1 MHRQLHELRDY
12 NQRAGLDKTNLPIDQ
27 NARKIHGSFM
37 NQPEENDKRNE
48 IALSRRSWLKAAGGL
63 VAMATSLRAED
74 VAGADTAVELPLQLS
89 INENAFG
96 PSRQAVAAMTDSLKR
111 SFRYPHAQNQQLIA
125 MIAEKENVPA
135 DHILMGVGSG
145 EILLAYGRHFGAKKG
160 EIIAAVP
167 GYTQMID
174 VMQGLGSKV
183 VKVPLNDK
191 WEHDLEAMATKVT
204 AETSCVYICN
214 PNNPTGTLCD
224 AEKLK
229 SFAIGVSKK
238 VPVFIDEAYLECS
251 DDFAANTMVDLVKQ
265 GHDVMVSRTFSKI
278 YGLAGLRVG
287 YAVASP
293 RQIAEVR
300 AQMSGNPNLMGAV
313 AALASLKDKEYL
325 DSTRAKI
332 KAGRDA
338 IHAVLRDLG
347 KKHTASQANFVF
359 FQTGMPIEKFQEA
372 MSREQVIVARP
383 FPPMLD
389 WCRLTIGQPAEMAHV
404 HRALRKILG

>member
-1 MHRQLHELRDY
+1 MITSQ
-12 NQRAGLDKTNLPIDQ
+12 TNTEPRPPSL
-27 NARKIHGSFM
+27 NR
-37 NQPEENDKRNE
+37 RN
-48 IALSRRSWLKAAGGL
+48 WLKAAGGL

-74 VAGADTAVELPLQLS
+74 VAGADAAVELPLQLS

-96 PSRQAVAAMTDSLKR
+96 PSPRAVAAMADSLKR
-111 SFRYPHAQNQQLIA
+111 SFRYPHAQSQQLIGA
-125 MIAEKENVPA
+125 IAEKENVPG

-145 EILLAYGRHFGAKKG
+145 EILLAYGRHFGAQKA

-174 VMQGLGSKV
+174 VMQSLGSHV

-191 WEHDLEAMATKVT
+191 WEHDLDAMSAKVT

-229 SFAIGVSKK
+229 SFAIEVSKK
-238 VPVFIDEAYLECS
+238 APVFIDEAYLECS
-251 DDFAANTMVDLVKQ
+251 DDFAANTMVGLVKQ

-278 YGLAGLRVG
+278 HGLAGVRVG

-293 RQIAEVR
+293 QRIAQVR
-300 AQMSGNPNLMGAV
+300 AQMSGNPNLMGEV

-325 DSTRAKI
+325 DSTCAKI
-332 KAGRDA
+332 KAGRYA

-372 MSREQVIVARP
+372 MNREQVIVARP

-404 HRALRKILG
+404 HRALRRILG